1 MISFPASP
9 TVGQVS
15 SQNGR
20 SYSWSGYAWEIVA
33 SVAGHAAT
41 HGVAGGDAVTVTT
54 AQVSDFAAAVAAAAP
69 ATTNASLL
77 TSGTLDDARLSANVI
92 LSAALAARQHQSPA
106 ALDVID
112 RDRVNTFAAAV
123 SNAEYFTFFT
133 PAQTMTVTQMSMA
146 SSGAASGITLV
157 RFGLYTADG
166 SGNCTLV
173 ARTAIDTT
181 IFATGSTVFTRSF
194 STAGGGGYPADYTLI
209 AGQRYAAGMCLAAS
223 GVGSTVGAL
232 INNVAGSVSPRV
244 QGVRVGAN
252 DILTT
257 QGSWQYN
264 GVVGHAYWAR
274 LS

>member
-1 MISFPASP
+1 MSISFPALP
-9 TVGQVS
+9 TAGQLS

-20 SYSWSGYAWEIVA
+20 TWAWSGYAWELVA

-41 HGVAGGDAVTVTT
+41 HGVAGGDAVTITT

-69 ATTNASLL
+69 ATTDASLL
-77 TSGTLDDARLSANVI
+77 TSGTLDDSRLSANVI
-92 LSAALAARQHQSPA
+92 TGAALAARQHQTTT

-112 RDRVNTFAAAV
+112 RSQVNTLVAV
-123 SNAEYFTFFT
+123 VTNAEYFTFFT
-133 PAQTMTVTQMSMA
+133 PAQTMTVSQMSMA
-146 SSGAASGITLV
+146 SSGAASGITLC

-173 ARTAIDTT
+173 ARSAIDTT

-194 STAGGGGYPADYTLI
+194 STVGGYPATYTLI
-209 AGQRYAAGMCLAAS
+209 AGQRYATAFCLAAS
-223 GVGSTVGAL
+223 GVGTTVASL
-232 INNVAGSVSPRV
+232 VNNVVGSVSPRV
-244 QGVRVGAN
+244 QGVRTGAL

-264 GVVGHAYWAR
+264 GAVGHAYWAR